1 MPKPETWNLKP
12 YINTEPVPKLCT
24 LNDGKPS
31 IKICV
36 FSDNFTT
43 LKHINTYVS
52 ITMARVYD
60 SLLSGTSGKI
70 GRLIAVNRYGKEY
83 IRFHLA
89 HLRKAPSQKQQLLQ
103 QRMKNAVTFM
113 DSYKSYAC
121 KFFGQ
126 RVGGKTRYNQAMT
139 NLLNSLVLDFDNHP
153 SHPIT
158 LLLLSPKEIYYL

>member
-1 MPKPETWNLKP
+1 RDFHVTGVQTCALP
-12 YINTEPVPKLCT
+12 
-24 LNDGKPS
+24 
-31 IKICV
+31 IC
-36 FSDNFTT
+36 
-43 LKHINTYVS
+43 
-52 ITMARVYD
+52 
-60 SLLSGTSGKI
+60 
-70 GRLIAVNRYGKEY
+70 LIAVNRYGKEY
-83 IRFHLA
+83 IRFHPA